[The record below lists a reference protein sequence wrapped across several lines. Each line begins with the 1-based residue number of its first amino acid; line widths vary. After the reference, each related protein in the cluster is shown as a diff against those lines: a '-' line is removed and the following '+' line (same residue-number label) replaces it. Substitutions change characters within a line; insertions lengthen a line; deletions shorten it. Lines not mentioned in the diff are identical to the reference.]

1 MIFLTVGTQLPFNRL
16 TRAVDNWCRA
26 SGRGPEVFGQ
36 VGRLGPDDHVPQ
48 NFQYVER
55 MHHEEFETRMRTA
68 DLIIAHAG
76 MGAIIGAALA
86 CTPIL
91 IMPRHAELGEQR
103 NDHQIATVHHF
114 SNRSG
119 ILVADDEA
127 ALAQRLSEIEGTS
140 FKDIPRA
147 IEPFADSDFV
157 AALRDYI
164 QGERD

>member
-16 TRAVDNWCRA
+16 TRAVDDWCRT
-26 SGRGPEVFGQ
+26 SGRGPEVLGQ
-36 VGRLGPDDHVPQ
+36 VGRLGPDDYVPQ

-55 MHHEEFETRMRTA
+55 LHHEEFETRVRTA

-114 SNRSG
+114 KDRTG
-119 ILVADDEA
+119 ILVANDEVE
-127 ALAQRLSEIEGTS
+127 LAQRMAEIEGSS
-140 FKDIPRA
+140 FKDIPCA
-147 IEPFADSDFV
+147 IEPYADSDFV
-157 AALRDYI
+157 AALRGYI
-164 QGERD
+164 HGEKD